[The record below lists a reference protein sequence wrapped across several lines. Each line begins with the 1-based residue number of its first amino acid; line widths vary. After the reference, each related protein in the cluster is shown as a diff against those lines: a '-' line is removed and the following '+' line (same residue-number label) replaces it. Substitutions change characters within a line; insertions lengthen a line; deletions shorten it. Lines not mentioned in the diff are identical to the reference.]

1 MNERIV
7 WYLARGSGI
16 TAWALLA
23 LAVLLGLALSGR
35 PFGKRVPPPWLLEV
49 HRHLGGVAVLF
60 TVTHVAALMA
70 DETVAFGWLDV
81 LVPFAST
88 WRPSAVA
95 WGVIAFWLLAVVEG
109 TALARKHLPK
119 LWKRLHWLSLPL
131 YGVATAHLLTAGTDA
146 RNRLL
151 LAAVQL
157 SLMGVA
163 VLTAA
168 RVLPILTR
176 KPGSARRTANV

>member
-49 HRHLGGVAVLF
+49 HRHLGGVSVFF
-60 TVTHVAALMA
+60 TITHVAALMA
-70 DETVAFGWLDV
+70 DETVAFGWIDV
-81 LVPFAST
+81 LVPFASD
-88 WRPSAVA
+88 WKPGPVA
-95 WGVIAFWLLAVVEG
+95 WGVIGFWLLVVVEG
-109 TALARKHLPK
+109 TALARKLMPK

-131 YGVATAHLLTAGTDA
+131 YAVATSHLLTAGTDTT
-146 RNRLL
+146 NRLL
-151 LAAVQL
+151 LAVVQA
-157 SLMGVA
+157 SLLGVA
-163 VLTAA
+163 ALTFL
-168 RVLPILTR
+168 RVLPILAR
-176 KPGSARRTANV
+176 KPAKSQP